1 MTGARLRGRPRQC
14 PDHVLSAVQKM
25 VYQEKV
31 PYREVCERLNSA
43 GVTTPGGGPRW
54 HPSYITRLL
63 DTVGAKEFARVRSG
77 CTGANVSAD
86 SLP

>member
-1 MTGARLRGRPRQC
+1 MTGVRLRGRPRQC
-14 PDHVLSAVQKM
+14 PDHVLSAVQEM

-43 GVTTPGGGPRW
+43 GVATPGGGPRW

-63 DTVGAKEFARVRSG
+63 RTVGAKEFARVRPG
-77 CTGANVSAD
+77 CTATKVNARG
-86 SLP
+86 LR